1 MNTEGIPNPA
11 FLTPVGY
18 IAYSPLTFDATKI

>member
-1 MNTEGIPNPA
+1 MNTEGISNPA

-18 IAYSPLTFDATKI
+18 IAYSPTFDATKI